1 MAVLFIWFTIQCWC
15 NGWSNS
21 QWENCWFHWAKRG
34 EGFLGSHGDMNII
47 CRLWTNLWFC
57 YRWWQAIA
65 YNWFSY
71 FHYTYYKPLALVSML
86 LQALIVATV
95 PSIAR
100 WLAIAFTKASCAIPD
115 ECLCENSSDLDMMNV
130 KFCIVY
136 LICKFGL
143 YNGQVWKQK
152 ILLI

>member
-1 MAVLFIWFTIQCWC
+1 LAVLFIWFTIQCWC

-86 LQALIVATV
+86 YTGTNSGNSPKYCTVACHCFYKGKLCYSRWMFMWKLFRFRHDERQILHRVFNLQIWSL
-95 PSIAR
+95 
-100 WLAIAFTKASCAIPD
+100 
-115 ECLCENSSDLDMMNV
+115 
-130 KFCIVY
+130 
-136 LICKFGL
+136 
-143 YNGQVWKQK
+143 
-152 ILLI
+152 